1 MQKRK
6 TPKYAFHQIPGGG
19 GKPRKICCN
28 CTTKNKGF
36 YLRKKNEMIPLVN
49 EIFLDLTGI

>member
-19 GKPRKICCN
+19 ETP
-28 CTTKNKGF
+28 KNMLQLHNKKQRF
-36 YLRKKNEMIPLVN
+36 LSTKKNEMIPLVN
-49 EIFLDLTGI
+49 GIFLDLTGI